1 MSGSQTHI
9 GESTDLT
16 SPLKI
21 VIVSEPPLFV
31 YSEEWFSVTL
41 DLSASYPS
49 EITVPYVELCANLYR
64 VRDGMINLE
73 PAQDNDVV
81 DLHLAHQSVN
91 DSTNLD
97 DHGSTVV
104 KCKIKS
110 PLEDKELPTKYC
122 LKFFQRSR
130 QTGSILQEVEQACS
144 SPGKKVVLRK
154 GWGVNI

>member
-1 MSGSQTHI
+1 MSGSQAHT
-9 GESTDLT
+9 GDSASLKG
-16 SPLKI
+16 PLQI
-21 VIVSEPPLFV
+21 LIVSQPPLFV
-31 YSEEWFSVTL
+31 YSEEWFIVTL
-41 DLSASYPS
+41 DLSAAFPS
-49 EITVPYVELCANLYR
+49 EIPIPYVELCANLYR
-64 VRDGMINLE
+64 VKDGNINLE

-81 DLHLAHQSVN
+81 DLHLAHQSLN

-97 DHGSTVV
+97 DHSSTVV

-144 SPGKKVVLRK
+144 SPGKLY
-154 GWGVNI
+154 